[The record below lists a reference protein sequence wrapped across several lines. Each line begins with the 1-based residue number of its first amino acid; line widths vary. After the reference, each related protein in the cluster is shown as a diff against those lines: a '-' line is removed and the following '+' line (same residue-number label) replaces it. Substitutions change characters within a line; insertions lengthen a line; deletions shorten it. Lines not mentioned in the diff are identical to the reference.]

1 LGRRPWRRRFARLDL
16 PLARLHGALHT
27 FRVSLVV
34 LIGLRAYHLLARS
47 GRLGSGP
54 GRSTGGEASLRRGR
68 ARLDSPLRPSD
79 DRAPRL
85 GEPRAMLETP
95 RDPEGGSA
103 MTETT
108 PGEAFDAML
117 ALV

>member
-1 LGRRPWRRRFARLDL
+1 MPGF
-16 PLARLHGALHT
+16 
-27 FRVSLVV
+27 LVV
-34 LIGLRAYHLLARS
+34 LIALRANHLLARA

-54 GRSTGGEASLRRGR
+54 GRSTGGEASSLRRGER
-68 ARLDSPLRPSD
+68 VWTTRYDHPMI
-79 DRAPRL
+79 APHA
-85 GEPRAMLETP
+85 EPRAMLEAR